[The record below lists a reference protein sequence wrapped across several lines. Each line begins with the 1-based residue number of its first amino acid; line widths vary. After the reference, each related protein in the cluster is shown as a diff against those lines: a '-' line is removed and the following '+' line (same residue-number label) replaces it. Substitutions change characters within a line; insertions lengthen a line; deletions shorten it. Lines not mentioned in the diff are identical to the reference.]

1 MRGGARVPAGGE
13 VEVQPL
19 LPRVGLREVEI
30 AQVVDGD
37 QAGTGMGKGQDVGWD
52 EERIWRAACH
62 LPGETQM
69 CPQARKGDDAEV
81 GTGEGASR
89 GCAAEVKAEAM
100 RAVERQQ
107 RLNEAL
113 GVNLGA
119 SRAGADGATGVNP
132 D

>member
-1 MRGGARVPAGGE
+1 
-13 VEVQPL
+13 
-19 LPRVGLREVEI
+19 
-30 AQVVDGD
+30 
-37 QAGTGMGKGQDVGWD
+37 
-52 EERIWRAACH
+52 
-62 LPGETQM
+62 M

-132 D
+132 DQHLPRVLAEQGAQERHQASQNQEDGPQPG